1 MTFSRFAL
9 LIATAWV
16 FLFAPVIEASKAPY
30 SAEQL
35 IASSEIIAVGEIL
48 SMEKAMMASDVNSGI
63 YLWQVR
69 MQVSKLEKGELSA
82 TEIVT
87 TFNTADG
94 STMILCGPSQFPIPD
109 TGDRVRAHLEAAAK
123 LDDGTTVYPVLAPN
137 GYAIL
142 EKSAH
147 PGEVHDNTSLWI
159 KAWRTAQP
167 LLPILLV
174 GGLAYGWFRWQRRKR
189 TES

>member
-1 MTFSRFAL
+1 MIQRSVYLILAL
-9 LIATAWV
+9 LVSLASPT
-16 FLFAPVIEASKAPY
+16 LEASKAPY

-69 MQVSKLEKGELSA
+69 MRVSKVEKGELSA

-87 TFNTADG
+87 TFNTTDG
-94 STMILCGPSQFPIPD
+94 STMILCGPSQYPIPD

-142 EKSAH
+142 EKSAN
-147 PGEVHDNTSLWI
+147 PGEVQDNTSLSI

-174 GGLAYGWFRWQRRKR
+174 GGLAYGWFRWRRRKG

>member
-16 FLFAPVIEASKAPY
+16 FLFAPVIEASKAQY
-30 SAEQL
+30 SPEQL
-35 IASSEIIAVGEIL
+35 IAYSEIIAVGEIL
-48 SMEKAMMASDVNSGI
+48 AMEKTMMASDANSGI

-69 MQVSKLEKGELSA
+69 IRVSKVEKGELPA

-87 TFNTADG
+87 TFNTSDG
-94 STMILCGPSQFPIPD
+94 STMILCGPSQYPIPG
-109 TGDRVRAHLEAAAK
+109 TGDRVRVHLEAAAK
-123 LDDGTTVYPVLAPN
+123 LGDGTTVFPVIAPN

-159 KAWRTAQP
+159 KAWKTAQP
-167 LLPILLV
+167 MLPILLV
-174 GGLAYGWFRWQRRKR
+174 CGLAYGWFRRQKRKR
-189 TES
+189 SEP